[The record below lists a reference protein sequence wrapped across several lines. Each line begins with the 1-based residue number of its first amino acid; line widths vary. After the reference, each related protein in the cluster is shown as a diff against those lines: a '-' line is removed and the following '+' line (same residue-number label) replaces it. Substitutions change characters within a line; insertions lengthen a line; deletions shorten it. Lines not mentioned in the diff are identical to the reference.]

1 MIIWDDTKNIKLKL
15 ERQISFEQISE
26 IILRKGYLDIL
37 ENPSRTDQ
45 QIFVIY
51 LNNYVYA
58 VPFLIDEN
66 SNIILKTAYP
76 SRKLSKKYT
85 G

>member
-1 MIIWDDTKNIKLKL
+1 
-15 ERQISFEQISE
+15 
-26 IILRKGYLDIL
+26 
-37 ENPSRTDQ
+37 
-45 QIFVIY
+45 
-51 LNNYVYA
+51 

-76 SRKLSKKYT
+76 SRKLSKIYT

>member
-1 MIIWDDTKNIKLKL
+1 MIIWDDTKNIKLQL

-26 IILRKGYLDIL
+26 IILRRGYLDIL
-37 ENPSRTDQ
+37 VNPSRTDQ

-76 SRKLSKKYT
+76 SRKLSKKCT

>member
-1 MIIWDDTKNIKLKL
+1 MIIWDDTKNTKLQL

-37 ENPSRTDQ
+37 ENPSRMDQ

-66 SNIILKTAYP
+66 SNIILITAYP

-85 G
+85 R

>member
-1 MIIWDDTKNIKLKL
+1 MIIWDDTKNIKLQL

-37 ENPSRTDQ
+37 ENPSRMDQ

-66 SNIILKTAYP
+66 SNNFKNSIP
-76 SRKLSKKYT
+76 E
-85 G
+85 

>member
-1 MIIWDDTKNIKLKL
+1 LKIG
-15 ERQISFEQISE
+15 R
-26 IILRKGYLDIL
+26 YLDIL

-45 QIFVIY
+45 QIFVTY

-58 VPFLIDEN
+58 VPFLIYEN

-76 SRKLSKKYT
+76 SRK
-85 G
+85 